1 MPEGIDFLPMVLKMN
16 VLNSIFYKREMFQPK
31 YHWVEIKYLGAI
43 KANTFS
49 QYRQKSQELEAD
61 RLYPL
66 ISIIKFEKL
75 LKRFATIANLFD
87 VNLRITHSC
96 CYKFSFSFHYNLS
109 NSCCHT
115 AIAEAN
121 AIVYWEKL
129 SAFMALRYWEGQ
141 WLLLIC
147 LKHLILMMV
156 QCWVWWTTRFG
167 FHMY

>member
-1 MPEGIDFLPMVLKMN
+1 MPEGIDFLPMILKMN

-31 YHWVEIKYLGAI
+31 YWVEIKYLGAI
-43 KANTFS
+43 KASTFS

-96 CYKFSFSFHYNLS
+96 CYKFSFFLFITTFLIHVVMQQLLRQMPMY
-109 NSCCHT
+109 
-115 AIAEAN
+115 I
-121 AIVYWEKL
+121 EKK
-129 SAFMALRYWEGQ
+129 YQ
-141 WLLLIC
+141 LLWHSDTE
-147 LKHLILMMV
+147 KV
-156 QCWVWWTTRFG
+156 NN
-167 FHMY
+167 YS